1 MLYVH
6 RDCIFHIFKQRWQNI
21 THQYKFIQHFML
33 KQTNV
38 KRELCGFQ
46 TMADKASDDGRL
58 NTFTRNQLVVLGN
71 NFNKLEVR
79 RHILVNMW

>member
-58 NTFTRNQLVVLGN
+58 NTSTQEGKFWEITLTSLRVEG
-71 NFNKLEVR
+71 
-79 RHILVNMW
+79 INMW

>member
-1 MLYVH
+1 
-6 RDCIFHIFKQRWQNI
+6 
-21 THQYKFIQHFML
+21 ML

-58 NTFTRNQLVVLGN
+58 NTSTQEGKFWEITLTSLRVEG
-71 NFNKLEVR
+71 
-79 RHILVNMW
+79 IYW